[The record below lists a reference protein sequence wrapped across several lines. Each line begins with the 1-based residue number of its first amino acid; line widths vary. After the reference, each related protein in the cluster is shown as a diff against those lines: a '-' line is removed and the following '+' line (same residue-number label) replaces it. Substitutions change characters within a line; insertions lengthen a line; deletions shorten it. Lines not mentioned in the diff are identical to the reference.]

1 MSPLKT
7 DVAIIGAGPAGVSC
21 GIWVK
26 QLGFS
31 PLVVEKNE
39 RCGGL
44 QLLNANL
51 NPWIATS
58 IGAFGKDLAEAMHQN
73 MVDQRIPMRL
83 GCTAQSASRT
93 TDGFEIQIS
102 SCERLQSR
110 LLVLAGGV
118 KPRTGGLVS
127 RIGMIIGPGHPV
139 ARTDFTGA
147 NVAILGGGDSA
158 FEYHGYIMDRGAAK
172 ATIFA
177 RTIKAR
183 MELTDRVPPTDI
195 FLGDYAVDAD
205 KNSVNG
211 TKFDQVVVLYGFDVD
226 NQSLLG
232 LDLAMKPNGLVA
244 TDNDGQTSMDGVYAI
259 GEIAGRMHPCCVT
272 SMADGVIAA
281 KAIQRR
287 LESTARSKY
296 SGMARRAAGLLGQA
310 MSA

>member
-1 MSPLKT
+1 MDEMV
-7 DVAIIGAGPAGVSC
+7 DVAVIGAGPAGVSC
-21 GIWVK
+21 SIWLK

-31 PLVVEKNE
+31 ALVVEKND

-44 QLLNANL
+44 QLLNPNL

-58 IGAFGKDLAEAMHQN
+58 AGVFGKDLAATMHQN
-73 MVDQRIPMRL
+73 MVAQGIPMRM
-83 GCTAQSASRT
+83 GTIASSASST
-93 TDGFEIQIS
+93 PGGFAIDLS
-102 SCERLQSR
+102 NGERLNSK

-118 KPRTGGLVS
+118 KPRTGGLIN
-127 RIGMIIGPGHPV
+127 RAGLIIGPGHPV
-139 ARTDFTGA
+139 AKTDFRGS

-158 FEYHGYIMDRGAAK
+158 FEYHRYILGKGASK

-177 RTIKAR
+177 RSIKAR
-183 MELTDRVPPTDI
+183 AELIAPVPPTDV
-195 FLGDYAVDAD
+195 FVGEYAVDPE
-205 KNSVNG
+205 KNTVDGKS
-211 TKFDQVVVLYGFDVD
+211 FDQIVVLYGFGVD

-232 LDLAMKPNGLVA
+232 LELAMKPNGLVA
-244 TDNDGQTSMDGVYAI
+244 TDNDCQTSIDGIYAI

-287 LESTARSKY
+287 LESTAISKY

-310 MSA
+310 L